1 MARVRQGDVCPK
13 CRSGTVVRRGKRD
26 RTYLACSRAQ
36 CPGIWSVTG
45 GRRSNQTG
53 RARPLPRAPARR
65 PGARRSS
72 GSTAGF
78 LLVAAFLV
86 VFVVY
91 LAAQH

>member
-13 CRSGTVVRRGKRD
+13 CHSGTVVRRGKRD

-45 GRRSNQTG
+45 GRRTD
-53 RARPLPRAPARR
+53 RARRGQQAQARKTAA
-65 PGARRSS
+65 ARQSS
-72 GSTAGF
+72 GSTVGF

-86 VFVVY
+86 VFVIY

>member
-13 CRSGTVVRRGKRD
+13 CRTGTVVRRGKRD

-45 GRRSNQTG
+45 GRRSNPTG
-53 RARPLPRAPARR
+53 RARPLPRPARR
-65 PGARRSS
+65 PGARRSG
-72 GSTAGF
+72 GSTVGF

-86 VFVVY
+86 VFVIY

>member
-1 MARVRQGDVCPK
+1 MARVRQGDMCPK
-13 CRSGTVVRRGKRD
+13 CRRGTVVRRGKRD
-26 RTYLACSRAQ
+26 RTYLACSRPQ
-36 CPGIWSVTG
+36 CPGIWSVS

-53 RARPLPRAPARR
+53 RARPLQRAPARK
-65 PGARRSS
+65 PGVRRSG

-86 VFVVY
+86 VFVIY